1 MSCFPHLLRAGAGTD
16 CDVDTQCSLRR
27 SISRPVRDPR
37 SARSPLPDT
46 PILTALPAAVAMMAR
61 PVAGVRNSAVI
72 ITLPGSPKGAQENLA
87 ALIKLLPHACVQVAG
102 SSSSRALHAGGIKAL
117 EKQAGIAGA
126 DNTPPPPPPPL
137 PLPSSHH
144 HHHHDHSHDH
154 SHGHDH
160 RTPKPH
166 TANTLGASVTR
177 RHRESPYPL
186 LSVAEAT
193 ARIIQ
198 QTSRTAIV
206 SLPVNAALVGHV
218 LAEDVVAAENVPAY
232 RASIVDGYAVLHTD
246 GKGVYPVTSI
256 SHAAPGPA
264 TPLRAGEIAR
274 ITTGAPLPLGATAVV
289 MVEDTILAGT
299 TADGAEEHTVEILA
313 SGLHD
318 GENVREV
325 GSDIA
330 AGAVVLRKGTM
341 VSGIGGEIG
350 ILASVGRANVN
361 VYRKPTVAVLS
372 TGDEVVAHDRAAPL
386 QLGEIR
392 DSNRPTLLSALA
404 AAGIPTLDCGIAGDR
419 PGALETALRDALAAA
434 DVVVTTGGVSMGE
447 LDLLKPILEQ
457 SLNGT
462 IHFGRV
468 AMKPGKPTTF
478 ATVPSG
484 AAHKHVFALPG
495 NPASALVTF
504 HLFVLPALRKM
515 LGADPHEL
523 PRVRVVLE
531 EDVRLD
537 SRPEFHRVCVAFGA
551 DGRLHAWS
559 TGGQRSSKIA
569 SAGGANAVLCLP
581 ARDSAGDK
589 RRALGVVP
597 RGENVDAILW
607 GQVGV
612 RGA

>member
-1 MSCFPHLLRAGAGTD
+1 
-16 CDVDTQCSLRR
+16 
-27 SISRPVRDPR
+27 
-37 SARSPLPDT
+37 
-46 PILTALPAAVAMMAR
+46 MMAR
-61 PVAGVRNSAVI
+61 PVAGVRNSTVV

-87 ALIKLLPHACVQVAG
+87 ALIKLLPHACIQACG
-102 SSSSRALHAGGIKAL
+102 SSSSRALHSGGIAAL
-117 EKQAGIAGA
+117 EKQAGITGAGA
-126 DNTPPPPPPPL
+126 GVGIENTPPPHHHQ
-137 PLPSSHH
+137 HH
-144 HHHHDHSHDH
+144 HHHHHAPKPHTAN
-154 SHGHDH
+154 
-160 RTPKPH
+160 TPKSH

-186 LSVAEAT
+186 LSVADAT
-193 ARIIQ
+193 AIVEQ
-198 QTSRTAIV
+198 QASLGAVV

-218 LAEDVVAAENVPAY
+218 LAEDVTAAENVPAY

-274 ITTGAPLPLGATAVV
+274 ITTGAPLPPGATAVV

-299 TADGAEEHTVEILA
+299 TVDGGEERTVEILA

-325 GSDIA
+325 GSDVT
-330 AGAVVLRKGTM
+330 AGTVVLRKGTM
-341 VSGIGGEIG
+341 VSGVGGEIG
-350 ILASVGRANVN
+350 ILASVGRARVR
-361 VYRKPTVAVLS
+361 VYKKPTVAVLS
-372 TGDEVVAHDRAAPL
+372 TGDELVPHDRDGPL

-392 DSNRPTLLSALA
+392 DSNRPALLSALA
-404 AAGIPTLDCGIAGDR
+404 AAGFPTLDRGIAADR
-419 PGALETALRDALAAA
+419 PGALETALGEALAAA

-457 SLNGT
+457 SLHGT

-484 AAHKHVFALPG
+484 ASKKLVFALPG
-495 NPASALVTF
+495 NPASAVVTF

-515 LGADPHEL
+515 LGADPYEL

-537 SRPEFHRVCVAFGA
+537 SRPEFHRVWVAFGAA

-559 TGGQRSSKIA
+559 TGGQRSSRVA

-581 ARDSAGDK
+581 AKDSAGGK
-589 RRALGVVP
+589 RGALGVVP
-597 RGENVDAILW
+597 KGESVEAILW

-612 RGA
+612 SE